1 MRAPVDAE
9 RLRRFMRAAGA
20 AAAEDGTCYLTG
32 GSLGVL
38 AGWRASTVDI
48 DIRLDPEQD
57 ALLRELQRIK
67 DELEVNV
74 ELASPADFIP
84 LPSGW
89 EERSPLVAREGR
101 LVFRHFDPYSQ
112 ALAKIERGHDR
123 DRLDVAEML
132 ARDLVDREALRA
144 RYEEIEPALY
154 RFPQLD
160 GASFRRRLEC
170 ALAAAP

>member
-1 MRAPVDAE
+1 VRAPVDAE
-9 RLRRFMRAAGA
+9 RLARFMRAAGA
-20 AAAEDGTCYLTG
+20 AATEDGTCYLTG
-32 GSLGVL
+32 GSLAVL
-38 AGWRASTVDI
+38 SGWRSSTVDV

-101 LVFRHFDPYSQ
+101 LVFRHFDPYAQ
-112 ALAKIERGHDR
+112 ALAKIERGHHR
-123 DRLDVAEML
+123 DLLDVAEML
-132 ARDLVDREALRA
+132 ARGLVEPASLRA
-144 RYEEIEPALY
+144 RYDEIEPRLY

-160 GASFRRRLEC
+160 AASFRRRLER
-170 ALAAAP
+170 ALAIAQ